1 MNYIANPAVKIVK
14 FKDTC
19 SEVKLKINID
29 YGNELATYT
38 TILKNYK
45 KLDSASGNIDIRLG
59 TMKELAGS
67 IFDITTTVT
76 DLNPNVN
83 KVTISVELKGA
94 VDISI
99 PVKSI
104 DNVEDGDVVT
114 FPITI
119 IFQIQNS

>member
-1 MNYIANPAVKIVK
+1 MNYIEDPSVKIVK
-14 FKDTC
+14 FKETS

-29 YGNELATYT
+29 YGNEHASHT
-38 TILKNYK
+38 TILKDREK
-45 KLDSASGNIDIRLG
+45 FHSSIGNIDINLG
-59 TMKELAGS
+59 PMKELAGS
-67 IFDITTTVT
+67 IFNVTTSVP

-83 KVTISVELKGA
+83 KVTISAELKGA

-99 PVKSI
+99 PVRSI

-119 IFQIQNS
+119 IFQKQN